1 MYRHNILT
9 VANRCGFSDEKA
21 ESPLN
26 DPGIVKTFF
35 KLSVICLFSLV
46 LLALIA
52 GFGLAMHYKKDL
64 PSVHEIRD
72 VQMYV
77 PLQVFSSDGELLA
90 EYGEKRRVVATIDE
104 IPKKMQQAFI
114 AAEDDRFYEH
124 PGVDWQGLARA
135 VYVLVSTGKKAQGGS
150 TITMQIARNLFLDN
164 DKNYSRKA
172 REMLLALEIEQE
184 LSKDEILEL
193 YLNKIFFGNRAW
205 GVGAAAFAY
214 YGKTLDQLDLA
225 EIAMIAGLPKA
236 PSAYNPLANP
246 TRAVVRRNYVLRR
259 MRELSM
265 ISQQDFDLASV
276 APVTAKLHVAQR
288 SLEGGYVAEMV
299 RSELVQRFGDSAYS
313 DGYRVYT
320 TLTSRAQR
328 AATEGLRR
336 ALHSYEERH
345 GYRGPLQTLDEET
358 LLDEVALSQ
367 ALSEVP
373 RFGELSV
380 AVVLSVETDSATI
393 QLNDGG
399 TARLL
404 LEGVQWAQ
412 KRLSIDELGEEIER
426 VDQVLSRGDLIYVT
440 PGDNAQLKL
449 AQLPEPEGAFVAL
462 DPRDGAVLALA
473 GGYQFERSKFNR
485 VMQAE
490 RQPGSNFKPFVYSAA
505 LDAGLTVASVF
516 NDAPVVFNDDK
527 LEDVWRPEN
536 YSGRVY
542 GPTRLR
548 EALVKSRNLV
558 SIRILRKI
566 GINNAIKYIDRFG
579 LNSKEMPRDL
589 SLALGSGVLK
599 PIELVR
605 AYAVFANGGYLVEP
619 YFIRRIED
627 RDGNLLFNASP
638 QIACEDIACVEGM
651 QQKIAEFD
659 QNTLAGDEQD
669 LTSPV
674 LAQRVLEADNAFL
687 MNSMLR
693 EVVRRG
699 TAVRAGKALARP
711 DIAGKTGTTN
721 EQMDAWFTGFHPDIV
736 ATAWVGFDQVK
747 TLGAKE
753 TGGRAALPMWIDFM
767 QTMLD
772 GVPVSELIPPDNIVR
787 LRVDKDTGKRA
798 RAGSDGAMFEY
809 FRGTAVEQPV
819 VSGEAQPSKTKEPV
833 WNVEPVLP
841 EEAQQEDIRD
851 QLF

>member
-1 MYRHNILT
+1 M
-9 VANRCGFSDEKA
+9 NRYGCSDAKA
-21 ESPLN
+21 ESPLI
-26 DPGIVKTFF
+26 DPGIVKTFL
-35 KLSVICLFSLV
+35 KLSVICLFSVV

-52 GFGLAMHYKKDL
+52 GFGLAMHYKQDL

-90 EYGEKRRVVATIDE
+90 EYGEKRRIVAAIGD
-104 IPKKMQQAFI
+104 IPKQMQQAFI

-135 VYVLVSTGKKAQGGS
+135 VYVLVTTGKKAQGGS

-164 DKNYSRKA
+164 DKKYSRKA
-172 REMLLALEIEQE
+172 KEMLLALELEQE

-246 TRAVVRRNYVLRR
+246 KRAVIRRNYVLRR

-265 ISQQDFDLASV
+265 ISQQDYDIASV
-276 APVTAKLHVAQR
+276 APVTAKLHKVQR
-288 SLEGGYVAEMV
+288 SLEGGYIAEMV
-299 RSELVQRFGDSAYS
+299 RSELVARYGESAYS

-320 TLTSRAQR
+320 TLTARAQR

-345 GYRGPLQTLDEET
+345 GYRGPLAKLEEET
-358 LLDEVALSQ
+358 LTDEI
-367 ALSEVP
+367 ALSEALSEP
-373 RFGELSV
+373 PQYGELSV
-380 AVVLSVETDSATI
+380 AVVLAAEADNATI

-399 TARLL
+399 TARLP
-404 LEGVQWAQ
+404 LEGVLWARQ
-412 KRLSIDELGEEIER
+412 RLSIDELGAEIER
-426 VDQVLSRGDLIYVT
+426 VDQVLSRGDLIYVA
-440 PGDNAQLKL
+440 PGANAQLKL

-462 DPRDGAVLALA
+462 DPRDGAILALA

-505 LDAGLTVASVF
+505 LDAGLSVATVF

-566 GINNAIKYIDRFG
+566 GIKNAIDYIDRFG
-579 LNSKEMPRDL
+579 LDSASLPRDL

-605 AYAVFANGGYLVEP
+605 AYAVFANGGFLVDP

-627 RDGNLLFNASP
+627 RSGNLLFSANAAV
-638 QIACEDIACVEGM
+638 ACEDEVCVPELRM
-651 QQKIAEFD
+651 KMAAAD
-659 QNTLAGDEQD
+659 QD
-669 LTSPV
+669 TSLSDGSALGEPK

-687 MNSMLR
+687 MSSMLR

-699 TAVRAGKALARP
+699 TAVRAGKTLERP

-721 EQMDAWFTGFHPDIV
+721 EQMDAWFTGYHPDIV

-753 TGGRAALPMWIDFM
+753 TGGRAALPMWVDFM

-772 GVPVSELIPPDNIVR
+772 GVPVAELIPPDNIVR
-787 LRVDKDTGKRA
+787 LRIDKETGKRA
-798 RAGSDGAMFEY
+798 RAGASGAMFEY
-809 FRGTAVEQPV
+809 FRGAKAEQPV
-819 VSGEAQPSKTKEPV
+819 SAADVGTAQPGSAPEPV